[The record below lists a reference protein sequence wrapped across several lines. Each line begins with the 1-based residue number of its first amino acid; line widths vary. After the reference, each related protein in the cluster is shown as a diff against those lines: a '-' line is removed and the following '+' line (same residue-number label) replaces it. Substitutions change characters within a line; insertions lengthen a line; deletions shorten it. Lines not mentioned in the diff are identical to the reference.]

1 MKMRNDWA
9 QLDESECPC
18 EGKGWGQVDLN
29 EWRECP
35 IHFVGQLHP
44 ETCSLLLDEPNR
56 LDEEKRRALLRY
68 EIRAGQAAVREL
80 QKQIKVEQDRLLKLE
95 LELVNKTPTV
105 RAMAAV
111 TADPKVEVVDEITLL
126 EGDFI

>member
-1 MKMRNDWA
+1 MGNEWA
-9 QLDESECPC
+9 QLDESDCPC
-18 EGKGWGQVDLN
+18 EGSGWAQIDLS

-35 IHFVGQLHP
+35 IHYLGQLHP
-44 ETCSLLLDEPNR
+44 DTCTLLLDEPNR

-68 EIRAGQAAVREL
+68 EIKRGQAAVREL
-80 QKQIKVEQDRLLKLE
+80 QKKIKLEQDRLLKLE

-105 RAMAAV
+105 RVMQAV
-111 TADPKVEVVDEITLL
+111 TLEPKLEVVETIELL